1 MTPEQAAVAVTPF
14 GQVESHLCRRY
25 EGAGLGLPPAK
36 RFTEFHGG
44 RLHIDSTP
52 DTGTKVTITLP
63 ASSLRR
69 VPVLAKTG

>member
-14 GQVESHLCRRY
+14 GQVEKPSQPALRGCGTRS
-25 EGAGLGLPPAK
+25 PPAK
-36 RFTEFHGG
+36 RFTELHGG